1 MLISQSTRYSE
12 LQSRLHGQVLTDT
25 DEAWDAARQTFNVL
39 HDQRPAAIVRVASA
53 DDVAETIRY
62 AAQRGLRVAP
72 QSTGH
77 NAGPMDGL
85 AAAPPVRPA
94 ALEDGEIEVGPRRA
108 RVGSGARW
116 AG

>member
-72 QSTGH
+72 QPPGH
-77 NAGPMDGL
+77 T
-85 AAAPPVRPA
+85 AAPMEVLEA
-94 ALEDGEIEVGPRRA
+94 ALLVRTAALQDVEIDVGARRA
-108 RVGSGARW
+108 
-116 AG
+116 

>member
-77 NAGPMDGL
+77 NAGPIDGL
-85 AAAPPVRPA
+85 EEQMLPRTHSPQ
-94 ALEDGEIEVGPRRA
+94 GPQIA
-108 RVGSGARW
+108 RG
-116 AG
+116 